1 MARQRELEREVELL
15 KDRLDA
21 SQAGWAAARSNLEDR
36 DRQAAECDVAQLQA
50 FHHSLAQMLS
60 DSCTVVEADEDHIM
74 QRLRELLHTIR
85 DKTVVSS
92 CTSCD
97 KNKSAS
103 CCVTFQTIV

>member
-1 MARQRELEREVELL
+1 MARQRELEREVVLL

-21 SQAGWAAARSNLEDR
+21 SQAGWAAARSNPEDR